1 VKEDKD
7 RSLKDQILVIAPH
20 EGLVSSD
27 TWLKSPLLVAVRNV
41 GYADALVSMMS
52 LQAALLVSF
61 GDGEP
66 DPRLMNGIS
75 GAAVCGTVSLIGIYM
90 IYSSGRQKRN
100 E

>member
-1 VKEDKD
+1 
-7 RSLKDQILVIAPH
+7 
-20 EGLVSSD
+20 
-27 TWLKSPLLVAVRNV
+27 V

-75 GAAVCGTVSLIGIYM
+75 GAAVFGTVSLIGIYM